1 MKVIYNTANYPYY
14 KIKFTN
20 AKYSDEGFKE
30 HIENFHNLYNLC
42 IENNGKMILI
52 IDISDLSMPPI
63 NFIQKQVKFMKDIKP
78 LSKEYIA
85 ETIFISSSITKKILD
100 ILFLYEKPVSPYI
113 IFDNEKETVN
123 YLKENIKRFGQILE
137 LNNSVKKIT
146 KEVNNSISS
155 KDEIKIKDEIPIE
168 NLSPLDKIKRLI
180 SS

>member
-20 AKYSDEGFKE
+20 AKYTDEGFEE
-30 HIENFHNLYNLC
+30 HIKNFHNLYNLC
-42 IENNGKMILI
+42 IKNNGKMILI

-78 LSKEYIA
+78 LSKEYIG
-85 ETIFISSSITKKILD
+85 ETIFITSSITKKILD

-113 IFDNEKETVN
+113 IFDNENETIN
-123 YLKENIKRFGQILE
+123 YLKDNIKRFGNILE
-137 LNNSVKKIT
+137 LNNNVKKIT
-146 KEVNNSISS
+146 KEIDKSTSLKN
-155 KDEIKIKDEIPIE
+155 EIKIKNEIPIE
-168 NLSPLDKIKRLI
+168 NLSPLDKINKLI